1 MDISSKLS
9 FLENREFTSSESEDY
24 MGRTYKGI
32 TTSLDIRT
40 KRSNRKQNERFSVT
54 GITNKDFRK
63 LLKKFKISP
72 YLGYK
77 SKQVHNEPTEA

>member
-1 MDISSKLS
+1 M
-9 FLENREFTSSESEDY
+9 ENREVTSSESEDY
-24 MGRTYKGI
+24 MGKKYKGI

-40 KRSNRKQNERFSVT
+40 KRSNRKQDERFFVT
-54 GITNKDFRK
+54 GTTNKDFRK

-77 SKQVHNEPTEA
+77 SKHVHNEPT